1 MRIASART
9 GDGDDPVPGL
19 AGPREKGPLIFTL
32 DERVIIFPAEDIR
45 VAAPEPTSRSRFE
58 ERSFLWLLLLIT
70 ILFALV
76 VAPFFGAILW
86 ALVLAILFGPVH
98 RDLVK
103 RFGGRRNL
111 AAIATLTVII
121 VLVVLPA
128 VLLTTMVI
136 DELLSF
142 YTQIQSGK
150 IDIAALFGR
159 ATRALPDWA
168 SDWLRRMG
176 WGDFS
181 AVQAKLTALFTGSF
195 GALATRGLAIGQGA
209 FNALLLI
216 GVMLYL
222 AFFLIR
228 DGETLGRRVMDSV
241 PLDQDK
247 RLAIVNNFTLVV
259 RATIKG
265 SLIVA
270 IVQGIIGGVT
280 FSLLGLQG
288 ALLWGTLMG
297 VFSLIP
303 AIGTGIIWAPVA
315 LYLIATGAVMKG
327 LILTAC
333 GVLIISMVDNVL
345 RPILV
350 GRDTRMPDYLVLIS
364 TLGGLQLFGFHG
376 FIVGPVVAALFL
388 GIWKIFDATRT
399 NARA

>member
-1 MRIASART
+1 MAEP
-9 GDGDDPVPGL
+9 DDS
-19 AGPREKGPLIFTL
+19 
-32 DERVIIFPAEDIR
+32 
-45 VAAPEPTSRSRFE
+45 SRFRFE
-58 ERSFLWLLLLIT
+58 EGSFLGLVLLVSV
-70 ILFALV
+70 LFALV
-76 VAPFFGAILW
+76 IAPFFGAILW
-86 ALVLAILFGPVH
+86 ALVLAILFGPVY
-98 RDLVK
+98 RDLLA
-103 RFGGRRNL
+103 RLPRRRNL
-111 AAIATLTVII
+111 AALITLMIII

-128 VLLTTMVI
+128 VLLTTMVV

-150 IDIAALFGR
+150 IDIAALFAR

-181 AVQAKLTALFTGSF
+181 AAQAKLTALFTGSF
-195 GALATRGLAIGQGA
+195 GALATRGLAIGQSA
-209 FNALLLI
+209 FNVVLMI

-222 AFFLIR
+222 AYFLIR
-228 DGETLGRRVMDSV
+228 DGDGLGRRVIDSV
-241 PLDQDK
+241 PLDPDK
-247 RLAIVNNFTLVV
+247 RVAIVNNFIIVV

-280 FSLLGLQG
+280 FWLLGLQG

-303 AIGTGIIWAPVA
+303 AIGTGIVWVPVA
-315 LYLIATGAVMKG
+315 LYLVATGALVKG

-345 RPILV
+345 RPVLV

-376 FIVGPVVAALFL
+376 FIVGPVVAALFI
-388 GIWKIFDATRT
+388 GVWKILADTRG
-399 NARA
+399 NRGG